1 MSLLGTQLLIVLIVL
16 AVGLPLAAL
25 VLWSRVRGPRVVRG
39 VQRAALL
46 VTCQL
51 VAVLLVAVA
60 LNDYGSFYSS
70 WYDVFH
76 GSPQG
81 VRISASGPVSGQ
93 PGRTRADLSPA
104 SAGRITALPDPPYA
118 TRAQWPARGRL
129 ESVVIKGA
137 ASGLA
142 EHAFVYLPPQYFQA
156 SYAHA
161 SFPGIEVLSGYPGA
175 DGYLVHG
182 LNFPTVLQHLIA
194 AHRAQPSVLVML
206 RPSVTYPRDT
216 ECTNV
221 PAGPQAETFF
231 ASDLPAQIAHDYRV
245 LPTGWGAIGG
255 STGGYCAVKF
265 AMTHTRVFYA
275 AVSIQGY
282 FYALRDNT
290 TGDLWGGSPVLRQL
304 NDLEWRLRHL
314 PAPPISVLLTT
325 TLDQKSS
332 IDGYPDTE
340 RFAALVTKP
349 MTVRTIVR
357 AHGGHDVAT
366 WALDVPE
373 GLSWLSARLPAVP
386 PTP

>member
-1 MSLLGTQLLIVLIVL
+1 MISLTGTTVLLLCVVL
-16 AVGLPLAAL
+16 AIGLPVLAL
-25 VLWSRVRGPRVVRG
+25 GCWHRVRGSRAVRAI
-39 VQRAALL
+39 QRAGLL
-46 VTCQL
+46 AGSQL
-51 VAVLLVAVA
+51 AAVLLVAVA
-60 LNDYGSFYSS
+60 LNDYGDFYGS
-70 WYDVFH
+70 WH
-76 GSPQG
+76 SLLRGSPG
-81 VRISASGPVSGQ
+81 SARIAAAPAANGH
-93 PGRTRADLSPA
+93 RTAPP
-104 SAGRITALPDPPYA
+104 AGRVHQQADA
-118 TRAQWPARGRL
+118 SFSTRGQWPTRGRL
-129 ESVVIKGA
+129 ESIAITGA
-137 ASGLA
+137 NSELVA
-142 EHAFVYLPPQYFQA
+142 HAWVYLPPQYFQA